1 MKKILIVVLSAIA
14 SLGVAF
20 GASVV
25 ASADETYT
33 SLDELNGLTLEI
45 SFTDGFDTIYEE
57 ITTEN
62 AAILNIVFTSNGV
75 NYNKM
80 KLYTSNG
87 ERYYLDYGV
96 DNNWT
101 AAYNFDNSEWVD
113 EELSTIAINDSQTIT
128 SNNNSLFL
136 LMFNSYST
144 DITPEPEPAGNLWTS
159 ILTGIGG
166 FLSGMFALISGAFT
180 GVVSVF
186 YANNTATIILQA
198 LIFAAAASLVAAA
211 VYVIVR
217 LIKSA
222 VARLRGG
229 VGAAGAKGD
238 KNKKTKRFFSRKRR

>member
-25 ASADETYT
+25 ASADEVFIT
-33 SLDELNGLTLEI
+33 SLNDLKGKELVWNDTLTGSAEFTLTLDFESNGTTATAI
-45 SFTDGFDTIYEE
+45 SYNSENGRMQYVGIAQVYNDMWEENAYKTILIDSETS
-57 ITTEN
+57 ITFNN
-62 AAILNIVFTSNGV
+62 AAIDITMTEEEFITWLNSNI
-75 NYNKM
+75 
-80 KLYTSNG
+80 
-87 ERYYLDYGV
+87 
-96 DNNWT
+96 
-101 AAYNFDNSEWVD
+101 
-113 EELSTIAINDSQTIT
+113 EELN
-128 SNNNSLFL
+128 
-136 LMFNSYST
+136 
-144 DITPEPEPAGNLWTS
+144 EPAPAENPTMWQA

-238 KNKKTKRFFSRKRR
+238 RNKKVKRFFFRKRR

>member
-1 MKKILIVVLSAIA
+1 MKKILIMVLSAIA

-20 GASVV
+20 GTTLAF
-25 ASADETYT
+25 SADEVYIS
-33 SLDELNGLTLEI
+33 SLDDLNGTTIVFNSNIDGSVTPIGLLSLNFVCDSVSYTGLQFDEDHGEI
-45 SFTDGFDTIYEE
+45 SIFYKNNDVTLTAYSNSWIDSVYKTISISDDNDFTDVVNSNTWIAFF
-57 ITTEN
+57 N
-62 AAILNIVFTSNGV
+62 AYISSFTP
-75 NYNKM
+75 
-80 KLYTSNG
+80 
-87 ERYYLDYGV
+87 
-96 DNNWT
+96 
-101 AAYNFDNSEWVD
+101 AA
-113 EELSTIAINDSQTIT
+113 
-128 SNNNSLFL
+128 
-136 LMFNSYST
+136 
-144 DITPEPEPAGNLWTS
+144 PPEPAGNLWTS

-198 LIFAAAASLVAAA
+198 LIFAAAAGLVAAA

-238 KNKKTKRFFSRKRR
+238 KNKKTKRFFFRKRR